1 MDIKHDLSKI
11 AKTVGN
17 GAANAAGAVAKKSE
31 SFMEISK
38 LSLKLTSEE
47 DNITATYEKIGE
59 VIYKKYKS
67 GEKFSSDIEENCKTI
82 SKSNEI
88 IDDLK
93 EKINKLKDIKVC
105 PNCKAKIRK
114 DASYCP
120 NCGTKQ

>member
-1 MDIKHDLSKI
+1 MDIKYDLSKI

-17 GAANAAGAVAKKSE
+17 SAANAAGAVAKKSE
-31 SFMEISK
+31 NFMEISK

-47 DNITATYEKIGE
+47 DNITSVYGKIGE
-59 VIYKKYKS
+59 IIYKKYKS
-67 GEKFSSDIEENCKTI
+67 GEKFSSDIEEKCKSI
-82 SKSNEI
+82 SKSNGI

-105 PNCKAKIRK
+105 PNCKAEIKK
-114 DASYCP
+114 DVSYCP